1 MTSEAVA
8 LDKKIKRLNAVTER
22 LIGSSEKRSMSTL
35 NDHPWEMPVG
45 DSPILRKTERI
56 SIFGTDYWEKTTEEE
71 RVRLSQEEM
80 VSWWSA
86 FIHLE
91 SLVVEYYM
99 KELNGGAFDDLPI
112 VRDYMKHFIKE
123 ELVHTLVF
131 GKALDYFNID
141 IYPMPDFLRSFYDDN
156 AGTGKYP
163 LMAVY
168 LTMIIEWIA
177 DEYQRLDADA
187 EYVHPMARAVVQ
199 AHWREEMR
207 HIKWGQQMIKS
218 LIDTDDEFKLH
229 AQQLT
234 PIYVRQLIDQG
245 VTNVDCFERAELS
258 HPDFDD
264 KEALL
269 DAVLESPHRQKL
281 NDEMMKP
288 IVHYFVSSGIYNPD
302 FHDIWAMQGFG
313 HLIDSITNKDR

>member
-1 MTSEAVA
+1 MDTNTAEFE
-8 LDKKIKRLNAVTER
+8 KKINRLNTVTER
-22 LIGSSEKRSMSTL
+22 LINSSEKRSMSTL
-35 NDHPWEMPVG
+35 NDHPWDVPVG
-45 DSPILRKTERI
+45 EHPVLRKKERI
-56 SIFGTDYWEKTTEEE
+56 SIYGTDYWDKMTEAE
-71 RVRLSQEEM
+71 RIRLSQEEM

-99 KELNGGAFDDLPI
+99 KELNGGAFDDLPVI
-112 VRDYMKHFIKE
+112 RDYMKHFIKE

-131 GKALDYFNID
+131 GKALDYFGIE
-141 IYPMPDFLRSFYDDN
+141 IYPMPEFLRSFYDDN

-187 EYVHPMARAVVQ
+187 EYVHPMAKAVVQ

-218 LIDTDDEFKLH
+218 LIDTDDEFKEH

-234 PIYVRQLIDQG
+234 PVYVRQLIDQG
-245 VTNVDCFERAELS
+245 VTNVDCFDRVNPAD
-258 HPDFDD
+258 PAFDD
-264 KEALL
+264 QETLL
-269 DAVLESPHRQKL
+269 ETVLESPHRQQL
-281 NDEMMKP
+281 NDELMKP
-288 IVHYFVSSGIYNPD
+288 LMHYFISSGIYNPMY
-302 FHDIWAMQGFG
+302 HDIWVMQGFG
-313 HLIDSITNKDR
+313 HLLDTLNHKDS